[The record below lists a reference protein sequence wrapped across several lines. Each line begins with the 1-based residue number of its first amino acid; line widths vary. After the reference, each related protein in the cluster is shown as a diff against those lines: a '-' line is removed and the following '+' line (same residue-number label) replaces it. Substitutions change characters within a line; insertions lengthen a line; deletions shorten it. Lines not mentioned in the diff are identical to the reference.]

1 MIKREIKMSDT
12 TGEYLKY
19 FGEIKF
25 GEERSLSASDF
36 ESSFR
41 RHFTR
46 KEKMPRG
53 SYKVAELNNSKLNE
67 FGDFLVGF

>member
-1 MIKREIKMSDT
+1 MSDT
-12 TGEYLKY
+12 TAEYLKY

-41 RHFTR
+41 RHFTKKVR
-46 KEKMPRG
+46 RPHG
-53 SYKVAELNNSKLNE
+53 TYKVAELNNSKLTE
-67 FGDFLVGF
+67 FGEFLAGF